1 MTRPAPDRPK
11 LSIPPRK
18 RVKTGYDVDHS
29 TLVQVGSD
37 DADESDDES
46 YKGSD
51 EEQEVSEVSDDDDEE
66 VVGAGMGTEI
76 EAYAESDQVEESDEE
91 EEGGIDETDFKELSR
106 DYENPLMDYFDSDE
120 VATSQVASSERPS
133 HLKAICGARDTQSLQ
148 GQNGSLQGDS
158 SEDDDD
164 YADSESSKDND
175 SSDGGDGSSDAM
187 SGDEESVEGDTLRQV
202 GDSFLPDYFYSDA
215 SAARGAVDS
224 LKLPQI
230 YRSGGMSREVAGSE
244 REGEPEHLNLTE
256 SSVPTG
262 PEQDED
268 PRSSSEAPSDSSDS
282 EESDESEKAVVPKSD
297 KSSEKAR

>member
-1 MTRPAPDRPK
+1 MTRPAPDRPR

-18 RVKTGYDVDHS
+18 RVKTGCGVDHS

-37 DADESDDES
+37 DVDESDDES

-76 EAYAESDQVEESDEE
+76 EAYAESDEVEESDEE
-91 EEGGIDETDFKELSR
+91 EDDIDEADFKELSR

-120 VATSQVASSERPS
+120 VATSQVASSEPPS

-164 YADSESSKDND
+164 YADSESSQDND
-175 SSDGGDGSSDAM
+175 LSDGGDGSSDAM
-187 SGDEESVEGDTLRQV
+187 SGDEESVEGDTLRRA
-202 GDSFLPDYFYSDA
+202 GDSLLPDYFYSDA
-215 SAARGAVDS
+215 SAAGGAVDS
-224 LKLPQI
+224 PKLPQVH
-230 YRSGGMSREVAGSE
+230 RSGGMSREVAGSE

-256 SSVPTG
+256 SSVPAG

-268 PRSSSEAPSDSSDS
+268 SRSSSEVPSDSSDS
-282 EESDESEKAVVPKSD
+282 EESGESEEAVVLNGERSP
-297 KSSEKAR
+297 EKAR